1 VSDSLNV
8 KNDGHEESNNNHE
21 FFQTFV
27 AVAHPLLLIP
37 PEFEVTLAL
46 PAE

>member
-1 VSDSLNV
+1 VSDSINV
-8 KNDGHEESNNNHE
+8 KNDDPEDINNNPE
-21 FFQTFV
+21 IFQTFV
-27 AVAHPLLLIP
+27 AVAHPWLLIP